1 MKRIVEKL
9 QIPFDDSG
17 KHLVANFGGGS
28 SFDGLL
34 YGVDAK
40 SMNVLTRWK
49 MFQEDREFCSLFK
62 DLELIELSKQIFG
75 MIEGTEAFIASLQ

>member
-1 MKRIVEKL
+1 
-9 QIPFDDSG
+9 
-17 KHLVANFGGGS
+17 
-28 SFDGLL
+28 
-34 YGVDAK
+34 
-40 SMNVLTRWK
+40 MNVLTRWK